1 MQKYIKWNLIK
12 YFNSISISL
21 IGSEAFKLASSFYI
35 FKITGSFWLVTIL
48 YLLIQLPYIIIYSF
62 SNKLI
67 KILKDK
73 NAHVLCDISS
83 AIFLGIVFGISF
95 WYLQEELFSV
105 VLITLSTILGTIHAY
120 RFIHLKNVLYYI
132 TSNYDN
138 LKKFNIANSIA
149 LSVGFVLSPIF
160 SFYLYNY
167 LQFYWMIAFT

>member
-1 MQKYIKWNLIK
+1 M
-12 YFNSISISL
+12 
-21 IGSEAFKLASSFYI
+21 FY
-35 FKITGSFWLVTIL
+35 
-48 YLLIQLPYIIIYSF
+48 
-62 SNKLI
+62 
-67 KILKDK
+67 
-73 NAHVLCDISS
+73 
-83 AIFLGIVFGISF
+83 GISF

-105 VLITLSTILGTIHAY
+105 VLITLSTILETIHAY

-132 TSNYDN
+132 TGNYDN